1 MADIPQPPQESPE
14 QQAARQLFLFKK
26 QVFMQAVLQAMIG
39 GMKSFEGCDEKQFDY
54 LVKSLQ
60 TTAPTV
66 MDMTPIDY
74 MIKNGGYVTIIMSHE
89 FAQAFWGDGEKKDTP
104 QGVMYKVGQP
114 TKQWDGYYPMPAW
127 QYNLMQLSITPDK
140 FRYLHPFL
148 KPLPQKQEWK

>member
-1 MADIPQPPQESPE
+1 MPDNIQVPQETPE

-26 QVFMQAVLQAMIG
+26 QVFLGAILQAMIG
-39 GMKSFEGCDEKQFDY
+39 GMTTFEGCDEKQFDY

-74 MIKNGGYVTIIMSHE
+74 MIKNGGYVTLIMSHE
-89 FAQAFWGDGEKKDTP
+89 FAKAFFGEGKVNASGQADP
-104 QGVMYKVGQP
+104 NGVYI
-114 TKQWDGYYPMPAW
+114 AW
-127 QYNLMQLSITPDK
+127 QYHLMQMAIVPDK
-140 FRYLHPFL
+140 FTYLHPFL